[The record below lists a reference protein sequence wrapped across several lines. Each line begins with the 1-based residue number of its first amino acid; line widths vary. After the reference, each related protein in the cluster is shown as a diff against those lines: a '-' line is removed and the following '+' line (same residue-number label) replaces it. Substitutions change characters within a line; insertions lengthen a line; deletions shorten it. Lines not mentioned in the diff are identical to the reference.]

1 MRHPTKSNLSCIGP
15 NCGFGMIC
23 IALIWS
29 VRGRSTVT
37 GVSPSVLPWKTY
49 NYHNNAKIYYTHF
62 VHNWGRDGR
71 DRMAV

>member
-37 GVSPSVLPWKTY
+37 GVSPSVFPWKTY

-62 VHNWGRDGR
+62 VHNWGRGGR